1 MQNLGQMGSP
11 QGTAALQALY
21 ASEKDEAVRRAVID
35 AFANQRNAKVLIE
48 LSRKETDIAMKK
60 RIVDRLS
67 QMKSAEATDYFMEIL
82 SQP

>member
-1 MQNLGQMGSP
+1 MGSP
-11 QGTAALQALY
+11 QGTAALQSLY